1 MFLPTCSHPQPLRRD
16 WRANVLD
23 ISHCQCGH
31 CLNSLSILYTR
42 TFNPQTLN
50 LGSFHLSAFPE
61 FDRFVLQDMV
71 LQAYPGHART
81 AYRIEALLRPVPAVS
96 SLHDKLRR
104 AFHAAV
110 LNIKVEP
117 GLTKSNQH
125 GTSTNYLI
133 LVIDHNYTLSMQLFR
148 YQWRIIRP
156 VKGSDLRSPVHSLLM
171 TDLYRH

>member
-1 MFLPTCSHPQPLRRD
+1 LVPYLAKASQTFLPTYSHPQPLRRD
-16 WRANVLD
+16 WRAKVFD
-23 ISHCQCGH
+23 ISNCQCGH

-50 LGSFHLSAFPE
+50 LGYFRLSAFPKI
-61 FDRFVLQDMV
+61 DRFVLQDMV
-71 LQAYPGHART
+71 FQAYPGHART
-81 AYRIEALLRPVPAVS
+81 ACRMEALLRPVPAVS

-125 GTSTNYLI
+125 GTTTNCLI
-133 LVIDHNYTLSMQLFR
+133 LVIDDNYTLSMQLFR
-148 YQWRIIRP
+148 YRWRIYGP
-156 VKGSDLRSPVHSLLM
+156 
-171 TDLYRH
+171 